1 MEKIQVLYE
10 DNHVIVVVKPYR
22 IPSQEDNSND
32 TDMLTIVKE
41 YIKEKYQKP
50 GKVFVGLVHRLDRVT
65 GGLMVFAKTSKA
77 ASRLSEQ
84 IRTNQIEKE
93 YLAVVHGSLKIPSG
107 QLEDFVKKSSS
118 KNIVSVCS
126 KHDKNAKKC
135 ILNYHVI
142 SRLPDYSLI
151 NVHLLTGRS
160 HQIRVQFSSRG
171 HSIVGDVK
179 YGSAEKLRGHIALWA
194 YKLSFF
200 HPTKKEKMEFTY
212 FPGEHPFNL
221 FHI

>member
-1 MEKIQVLYE
+1 MEEIQVLYE
-10 DNHVIVVVKPYR
+10 DNHVIVVIKPYR

-50 GKVFVGLVHRLDRVT
+50 GNVFVGLLHRLDRVT
-65 GGLMVFAKTSKA
+65 GGIMVFAKTSKA

-93 YLAVVHGSLKIPSG
+93 YLAVVHGTLKTLSD

-126 KHDKNAKKC
+126 KHDKNAKRC
-135 ILNYHVI
+135 ILNYRVI
-142 SRLPDYSLI
+142 SHLPNYSLV

-160 HQIRVQFSSRG
+160 HQIRIQFSSRG

-200 HPTKKEKMEFTY
+200 HPIKKEKMEFTY
-212 FPGEHPFNL
+212 FPVEYPFNL
-221 FHI
+221 FYI

>member
-50 GKVFVGLVHRLDRVT
+50 GNVFVGLVHRLDRVT

-93 YLAVVHGSLKIPSG
+93 YLAG
-107 QLEDFVKKSSS
+107 
-118 KNIVSVCS
+118 IV
-126 KHDKNAKKC
+126 
-135 ILNYHVI
+135 L
-142 SRLPDYSLI
+142 
-151 NVHLLTGRS
+151 
-160 HQIRVQFSSRG
+160 
-171 HSIVGDVK
+171 
-179 YGSAEKLRGHIALWA
+179 
-194 YKLSFF
+194 
-200 HPTKKEKMEFTY
+200 
-212 FPGEHPFNL
+212 
-221 FHI
+221 

>member
-1 MEKIQVLYE
+1 VSWIG
-10 DNHVIVVVKPYR
+10 IF
-22 IPSQEDNSND
+22 NSAFLFIN
-32 TDMLTIVKE
+32 IFHF
-41 YIKEKYQKP
+41 I
-50 GKVFVGLVHRLDRVT
+50 
-65 GGLMVFAKTSKA
+65 
-77 ASRLSEQ
+77 
-84 IRTNQIEKE
+84 
-93 YLAVVHGSLKIPSG
+93 
-107 QLEDFVKKSSS
+107 KKSSS

-142 SRLPDYSLI
+142 SCLPDYSLI

-212 FPGEHPFNL
+212 FPGGPSVQFVSYLTSVNK
-221 FHI
+221 